1 MGAIKKAF
9 VMMTGTGGSVNKG
22 CRGCFTNPRGF
33 NLRDQRMGTGN
44 RDLYSSFLKV
54 RGTWESSGVPNIEL
68 AMMQLIHS
76 RKALETDPIA
86 YMQELQ
92 EFPIT
97 LEEVFTIK
105 GSNIF
110 NQDKIAEQLTK
121 LKTMVKKPWM
131 EGRLE
136 YTMLPDGTITGV
148 NFVECAGGKIII
160 ELPDKEPDGSISNN
174 LYVGGSTA
182 LTRVKRIR

>member
-1 MGAIKKAF
+1 
-9 VMMTGTGGSVNKG
+9 
-22 CRGCFTNPRGF
+22 
-33 NLRDQRMGTGN
+33 MGTGN

-86 YMQELQ
+86 YMQE
-92 EFPIT
+92 FPIT

-110 NQDKIAEQLTK
+110 NQDK
-121 LKTMVKKPWM
+121 
-131 EGRLE
+131 
-136 YTMLPDGTITGV
+136 LPSSS
-148 NFVECAGGKIII
+148 
-160 ELPDKEPDGSISNN
+160 PS
-174 LYVGGSTA
+174 
-182 LTRVKRIR
+182 